1 MQSMNFMRSRIESN
15 DKLRVEIE
23 GAAELLTEQT
33 ILHTCSLFKRPGE
46 LGCTA
51 AMREETRLAADMA
64 EKSYTSVSLFEHP
77 KLVDSMPEAED
88 LEREWLPEVVDAEGN
103 PYHAANRM
111 NRQRR
116 SQSWRRKRASVKKN
130 CWLCYPMA
138 GWLKCRKTVGF
149 VNQAFVRWDWI
160 RNCK

>member
-33 ILHTCSLFKRPGE
+33 ILHTCSLFKRPRE

-64 EKSYTSVSLFEHP
+64 EKELYI
-77 KLVDSMPEAED
+77 
-88 LEREWLPEVVDAEGN
+88 G
-103 PYHAANRM
+103 
-111 NRQRR
+111 
-116 SQSWRRKRASVKKN
+116 QS
-130 CWLCYPMA
+130 
-138 GWLKCRKTVGF
+138 F
-149 VNQAFVRWDWI
+149 
-160 RNCK
+160 